1 MIKVALVA
9 LCLTGITIT
18 KGQDA
23 PNPEKRPVRVGIRA
37 GLHLSRF
44 SFKGLPSEFSKPS
57 GEDAFY
63 AGLQFD
69 IPVSKKLS
77 IAPELLYAYSSVQS
91 FKSSS
96 NISTQ
101 ALCFDDLSH
110 LLLPVLLKYKVGHVS
125 FSAGP
130 QAEFLLSANGV
141 YVENNIV
148 KNGDLKDRSYSK
160 FGLSGV
166 VGIEWVFKYRFGID
180 ARYQFGLTDAK
191 ASNAASLLSENAESI
206 KINAFQAGLFF
217 RFGKKPSKRTTT

>member
-1 MIKVALVA
+1 MMKFALVA
-9 LCLTGITIT
+9 LCLTGITIA
-18 KGQDA
+18 KAQDA
-23 PNPEKRPVRVGIRA
+23 STPEKRPVRVGIRA
-37 GLHLSRF
+37 GLHFSRF
-44 SFKGLPSEFSKPS
+44 SFKELPSEFSKPS

-69 IPVSKKLS
+69 IPVNKKLS

-96 NISTQ
+96 NISSQ

-110 LLLPVLLKYKVGHVS
+110 ILLPVLLKYKVRHIS

-141 YVENNIV
+141 YVENNTI
-148 KNGDLKDRSYSK
+148 KTGDLKDRSYSN

-166 VGIEWVFKYRFGID
+166 VGIEWVFNYRFGID

-191 ASNAASLLSENAESI
+191 ASNAASLLTENAESI
-206 KINAFQAGLFF
+206 KMNAFQAGLFF
-217 RFGKKPSKRTTT
+217 RFGKKPSKRKTT